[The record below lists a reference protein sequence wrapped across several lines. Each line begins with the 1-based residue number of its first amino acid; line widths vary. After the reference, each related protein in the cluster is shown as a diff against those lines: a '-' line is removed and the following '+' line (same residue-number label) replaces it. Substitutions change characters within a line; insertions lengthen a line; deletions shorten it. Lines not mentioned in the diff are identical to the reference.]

1 MMHRTA
7 RRKRLTF
14 YLPAHVD
21 QVLETAS
28 VRSGRTRSDIARC
41 ALIEALLGKTA
52 AQPSTR
58 DLSCEALA
66 KQETTYARR

>member
-21 QVLETAS
+21 RLLETESAT
-28 VRSGRTRSDIARC
+28 SGHTKAHIARS

-52 AQPSTR
+52 AQPST
-58 DLSCEALA
+58 A
-66 KQETTYARR
+66 QHVRR